1 MHFDL
6 IDLRLFINTLDA
18 GNITAGAERS
28 HLSLAAASARIRA
41 METSL
46 GTPLFNRTRRGI
58 NPTPAGSAMGQ
69 HARRVL
75 QQVDNLQFDLAQF
88 AQGRQGQVR
97 LLCNTAALTEYL
109 PELLAHFLHRFS
121 GVDLDVQERP
131 SQQSVQ
137 DLREGKADLAI
148 VSDAV
153 DTSGLQTLAFRDD
166 PLVLVMPR
174 HHPLTQAARP
184 DFIASLDHRHVCLG
198 AHSALAQH
206 LDEQARRSSR
216 RLAVRVRAEGFDGLI
231 RMVAHGAG
239 VGVVPR
245 AAAQRGQGHLDFVIA
260 PLSEPWA
267 ARKLVLCAADFAG
280 LPGYARGLVEVL
292 QDN

>member
-6 IDLRLFINTLDA
+6 IDLRLFINTLEA
-18 GNITAGAERS
+18 ANITAGAERS
-28 HLSLAAASARIRA
+28 HFSLAAASARIRA
-41 METSL
+41 MEASL
-46 GTPLFNRTRRGI
+46 GTPLLNRTRRGV
-58 NPTPAGSAMGQ
+58 NPTPAGLALGQ

-75 QQVDNLQFDLAQF
+75 QQVDHLQFDLAQF
-88 AQGRQGQVR
+88 AQGSQGLVR

-109 PELLAHFLHRFS
+109 PELLAGFLQRFS

-131 SQQSVQ
+131 SLQSVQ
-137 DLREGKADLAI
+137 DLRDGRADLAI
-148 VSDAV
+148 LSDAV
-153 DTSGLQTLAFRDD
+153 DASGLQTLAFRDD
-166 PLVLVMPR
+166 PLVLIMPR
-174 HHPLTQAARP
+174 HHPLTQTPSP

-198 AHSALAQH
+198 AQSALALH
-206 LDEQARRSSR
+206 LDEQARRSAR

-245 AAAQRGQGHLDFVIA
+245 AAAERCHGHLDFIIE

-267 ARKLVLCAADFAG
+267 ARKLVLCATDFAS

-292 QDN
+292 QEQ